1 MEEIQKNQE
10 KQKSS
15 KVYKM
20 VMVAI
25 MAAVICVLSPFSI
38 PIGPVPISF
47 ANLAILFALY
57 LLGWKMGTCS
67 LLVYIVIGMIGVPVF
82 SGFTGGFAILLG
94 PTGGYI
100 VGYIPMAIISGLAID
115 KTDNKILQFLGM
127 VLGLAVCY
135 ALGTAWFCHE
145 AGAGLHKA
153 LGACVIPF
161 IPGDLIKIVIAMFL
175 GPVIRKALVK
185 ANLIR

>member
-1 MEEIQKNQE
+1 MEEVSKKTNKNG
-10 KQKSS
+10 

-20 VMVAI
+20 AVTAV
-25 MAAVICVLSPFSI
+25 MAAIICVLSPLSI

-47 ANLAILFALY
+47 ANLAIYFAVY

-67 LLVYIVIGMIGVPVF
+67 LLIYILIGLIGVPVF
-82 SGFTGGFAILLG
+82 SGFTGGFAKLLG

-100 VGYIPMAIISGLAID
+100 IGYIPMAIISGLFIE
-115 KTDNKILQFLGM
+115 KSDNKLVHFLGM

-135 ALGTAWFCHE
+135 ALGTAWFCYE

-161 IPGDLIKIVIAMFL
+161 IPGDLIKIIAAVIL
-175 GPVIRKALVK
+175 GPVIRRALVK